1 MTDKV
6 KIKAGD
12 KYLPPVDI
20 PTFLGVKL
28 DPRLTCKPHLEEIEA
43 RGIRRLAVMRKL
55 SGTKW
60 GANPRLL
67 KTVYTGA
74 VRPVLEYSSSSWIA
88 AAKSTKSR
96 LNLVQ
101 NRGLRIILG
110 AMKTTP
116 VSEMEKTA
124 NIQPL
129 VDRRQEKL
137 LIQGEKSRML
147 QNHPLHT
154 KLQASTKIVL
164 KGKARIT
171 C

>member
-1 MTDKV
+1 MKFLSTVKDKV

-12 KYLPPVDI
+12 EYLPQVDI

-28 DPRLTCKPHLEEIEA
+28 DPRLTWKPHLEEIEA
-43 RGIRRLAVMRKL
+43 RGIRQLAVMRKL

-60 GANPRLL
+60 GANSKIL

-96 LNLVQ
+96 LDRVQ
-101 NRGLRIILG
+101 NRGLRTILG

-116 VSEMEKTA
+116 VSEMEDSQYTTARGWTARKTVDTGRK
-124 NIQPL
+124 IQKAAEPPL
-129 VDRRQEKL
+129 THKATSRHK
-137 LIQGEKSRML
+137 KS
-147 QNHPLHT
+147 
-154 KLQASTKIVL
+154 S
-164 KGKARIT
+164 
-171 C
+171 